1 MATPLSYLYTERW
14 RDWKVAYKALQPSRT
29 NDFRSS
35 NVLSFSS
42 SLPRFQAPNPST
54 PVPFVLFVTRTCL
67 WAQWLC
73 WSFLCSSCQFKRL
86 PKHIRRSCYCFSS
99 LWYILSFFSWKNKKW
114 NLLTI
119 FFPKLKLLWMS
130 AGTNQCRCIL
140 FPEVQVSYCISQ
152 RYMYYITEVEVMME
166 PIHRENLASFEV
178 NASSV
183 IKVIHRI
190 LLNFWQGHWC
200 YT

>member
-1 MATPLSYLYTERW
+1 MISEAQMFCLSQVVCQGFRRPIPARLCHLCYLWQER
-14 RDWKVAYKALQPSRT
+14 VSEH
-29 NDFRSS
+29 SG
-35 NVLSFSS
+35 
-42 SLPRFQAPNPST
+42 
-54 PVPFVLFVTRTCL
+54 
-67 WAQWLC
+67 C

-152 RYMYYITEVEVMME
+152 RYMYYITKVEVMME

-178 NASSV
+178 NASPV